1 MGKDSAPNLTVP
13 SMDSA
18 LLLTLLRAVDE
29 TDWGTNPSSTSNC
42 CVTWR
47 HCMVKAKVPTVNMM
61 VGLWAWL
68 QDP

>member
-1 MGKDSAPNLTVP
+1 
-13 SMDSA
+13 MDSA
-18 LLLTLLRAVDE
+18 LLLTLLTAVDE
-29 TDWGTNPSSTSNC
+29 TDWGTNPSSTSNR

-47 HCMVKAKVPTVNMM
+47 HGVVQAKVPTVNMM

>member
-1 MGKDSAPNLTVP
+1 
-13 SMDSA
+13 MDSA
-18 LLLTLLRAVDE
+18 LLLTPLRAVGE

-42 CVTWR
+42 YVTWR
-47 HCMVKAKVPTVNMM
+47 HCVVKAKVPTVNMM